1 MAVCS
6 GQANVSYAEKAT
18 DICKCS
24 KYLQHLMDFSSEIWF
39 RTSRSGGKGGQNV
52 NKVET
57 AVEALWVPASS
68 RFYTDEEK
76 ARIAEKLAARINE
89 EGVLVV
95 KCTEARTQL
104 ENKEKAVAKMH
115 TIVARS
121 LVVPKKRKSTTI
133 PHAVKEKRLND
144 KKMAG
149 QKKEMRRRPPEQ

>member
-1 MAVCS
+1 VGALH
-6 GQANVSYAEKAT
+6 AEKAT
-18 DICKCS
+18 DICHS
-24 KYLQHLMDFSSEIWF
+24 KGVWLHLMDFSSEIWF

-57 AVEALWVPASS
+57 AVEALWMPAAS
-68 RFYTDEEK
+68 RFFTDEEK
-76 ARIAEKLAARINE
+76 ARIAEKLAARMNE

-121 LVVPKKRKSTTI
+121 LVVPKKRKPTI
-133 PHAVKEKRLND
+133 IPRAVKEKRLND
-144 KKMAG
+144 KKVAS
-149 QKKEMRRRPPEQ
+149 QKKEMRRKPPGE

>member
-1 MAVCS
+1 
-6 GQANVSYAEKAT
+6 
-18 DICKCS
+18 
-24 KYLQHLMDFSSEIWF
+24 MDFSSEIWF
-39 RTSRSGGKGGQNV
+39 RTSRSGGSGGQNV

-57 AVEALWVPASS
+57 SVEALWVPAAS

-76 ARIAEKLAARINE
+76 TLIAEKLAARIND

-121 LVVPKKRKSTTI
+121 LVVPKKRKPTTI
-133 PHAVKEKRLND
+133 PRAIKEKRLND
-144 KKMAG
+144 KKIAA
-149 QKKEMRRRPPEQ
+149 QKKEMRRKPPVG